1 MRDLLDDKPIK
12 LRRERSAAPA
22 SMRPLLLGLA
32 LCLLTGLLIAFDQ
45 QGWVDP
51 ARATLQRGLALPAQL
66 LTGLRDS
73 SAALFSAPLG
83 DAALRARIS
92 ALELENSRL
101 NEELIRREQAHVE
114 NVFLR
119 QQLAIQ
125 RERPWNL
132 LGAEVT
138 VRSPDAGRRVIVLA
152 RGTRDGLSPG
162 MAVLGQ
168 APGGPAAL
176 VGIVET
182 VSPHTAEV
190 LLLTDIGSQISG
202 RVLNQGRAAVGLVQ
216 GQWQRGS
223 RLRLAQIERAMPLAP
238 GAPVVTAGLT
248 AALGLPFDLAA
259 VPPGIPIGSIEWVET
274 VEQFQQAEL
283 RPFVDPD
290 QVRYVWV
297 ILSQDA

>member
-1 MRDLLDDKPIK
+1 MRDFLDDKPIK
-12 LRRERSAAPA
+12 LRRERSVAP
-22 SMRPLLLGLA
+22 SSVRPLLLALA
-32 LCLLTGLLIAFDQ
+32 FCLIAGLLVALDR
-45 QGWVDP
+45 QGWIDP
-51 ARATLQRGLALPAQL
+51 ARAMLQRGLAPVAQL
-66 LTGLRDS
+66 LTGLRDD
-73 SAALFSAPLG
+73 AAGLLSAPQG
-83 DAALRARIS
+83 DNALRARVA
-92 ALELENSRL
+92 ALELENSQL
-101 NEELIRREQAHVE
+101 SEELLRREQAQVE

-125 RERPWNL
+125 REQPWNL

-162 MAVLGQ
+162 MAVIGQ

-182 VSPHTAEV
+182 VSAHTAEV
-190 LLLTDIGSQISG
+190 LLLTDVGSQISG
-202 RVLNQGRAAVGLVQ
+202 RVLYQGRAAVGLVQ

-223 RLRLAQIERAMPLAP
+223 RLRLAQIERTMRMDP

-248 AALGLPFDLAA
+248 AALGLPLDLAA
-259 VPPGIPIGSIEWVET
+259 VPPNIPIGSVEWVET
-274 VEQFQQAEL
+274 VEQYQQAEL

>member
-1 MRDLLDDKPIK
+1 MRDFLDDKPLK
-12 LRRERSAAPA
+12 LRRERSAASSSA
-22 SMRPLLLGLA
+22 RPLLIAVG
-32 LCLLTGLLIAFDQ
+32 LCLIAGLLIALDH

-51 ARATLQRGLALPAQL
+51 ARAMLQRALAPVAQV
-66 LTGLRDS
+66 LTGLRDGAAGLLS
-73 SAALFSAPLG
+73 SPLG
-83 DAALRARIS
+83 DAALRARV
-92 ALELENSRL
+92 AELELENSRL
-101 NEELIRREQAHVE
+101 SEELLRREQAQVE

-125 RERPWNL
+125 REQPWNL

-138 VRSPDAGRRVIVLA
+138 VRSPDAGRRVILLA
-152 RGTRDGLSPG
+152 RGARDGLRPG
-162 MAVLGQ
+162 MAVIGQ
-168 APGGPAAL
+168 DPGGPAAL

-190 LLLTDIGSQISG
+190 LLLTDVGSQISG
-202 RVLNQGRAAVGLVQ
+202 RVLHQGRAAIGLVQ

-223 RLRLAQIERAMPLAP
+223 RLRLAQIERTMLLAP

-248 AALGLPFDLAA
+248 AALGLPLDLAA
-259 VPPGIPIGSIEWVET
+259 VPPDIPIGSIEQVET
-274 VEQFQQAEL
+274 IEQYQQAEL